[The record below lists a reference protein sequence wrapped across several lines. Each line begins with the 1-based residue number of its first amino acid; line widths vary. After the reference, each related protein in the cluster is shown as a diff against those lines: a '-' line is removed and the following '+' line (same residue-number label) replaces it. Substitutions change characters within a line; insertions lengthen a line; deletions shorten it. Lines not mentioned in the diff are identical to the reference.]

1 MDEYCDG
8 CTFCE
13 LDEAALVSAGLPHSA
28 KQERTL
34 MFRRWVALGNLFLLL
49 TMTCGAPCAK
59 ADDLAAV
66 TDDSTGSRL
75 VLPLTILTQR
85 AETLRGQN
93 WSTADK
99 NFQVDTLMFSGE
111 PMEAIRSRL
120 AGVKGR
126 TIRRSELNDHSFAI
140 EGDDADGTSFLIV
153 AQQVAD
159 VVKGLSIAFP
169 RSRKAQYASLAGR
182 IMSGFVP
189 FPPAS
194 AGPPAADAAASPT
207 APLPASP
214 KVLPAVASK
223 APIAVVPNV
232 GHLAGV
238 DSAAL
243 SPNGR
248 LLALIGSN
256 GLKLWDIASGRPIRT
271 MEYEAFFLAMAFSPD
286 GTQIATAHKDGSIKL
301 WDVMT
306 GAATT
311 LQPPP
316 KPGRDQD
323 QYELAVQSL
332 DYLGDGKTLVT
343 GSALGVVTIWD
354 LTTRKPTLRF
364 KSGDNKVIAVRFSL
378 DGSTLTTVGFRYPPG
393 RTFDAHATTFD
404 VHTGARLTSF
414 EPPKGHDVDED
425 SLVDS
430 DRLVTRFKPAGCDID
445 QLFLFDLRGKAP
457 PVRLDQG
464 GECKAP
470 ANSGANDSENSS
482 KVLVSADRTRLIVA
496 RNGHIKLWDT
506 RSEKLQRSID
516 WTNANGESVVGAS
529 RDLSQLATTNDHNIR
544 IRQLETGA
552 LVRDLTPHG
561 SGARNAIVSSDGHRI
576 VMWRDSSDADRMLI
590 DVWEVASINR
600 RAVRLA
606 ADSSTT
612 IWDVASAANLAL
624 GISDD
629 DKIFIFS
636 MDSGAVVR
644 SFSIPGMKGI
654 ERGQLSPKGD
664 VVSVIGTGSDDKVVA
679 VLVNAVDGA
688 IRLTVRDDSRDQDKY
703 VTSTAF
709 SADGKRVA
717 FGRWNGAAEVW
728 STETLQ
734 LFRNLPADPTDAADQ
749 TRSLRFSDDGQFL
762 VGGSRDS
769 GVFLWNVTTGRW
781 VRTFNRDSL
790 AGHVNVASVA
800 ISHDGKLVVG
810 GSAERARSSGDVGA
824 ERGVNVWDVAS
835 GKQLFTLRGH
845 EEGVG
850 AVSFSPDDRWIVSAS
865 YDGSIRYW
873 DRNNGRWK
881 GTYTF
886 AEDGRWLI
894 VTEAGFYGGAPG
906 SDELMSV
913 VRGLI
918 PYTVSQFRDHLYRPD
933 LVEALLKGDVVGQY
947 ADAASKLNLQTILD
961 SGAAPQIELIE
972 KRTEQSADTV
982 KLAVRITDAGGGIGS
997 KIVWRV
1003 NGKTQGD
1010 LTTPDPQGGTA
1021 PGRTVVMTQGLKV
1034 DAAHSNTLEVTAY
1047 NGANL
1052 LASPPF
1058 RVTVD
1063 PFGVTTQD
1071 RPRLFVL
1078 TVGVD
1083 NYAMADYALQYA
1095 AKDAKDFGEALR
1107 LAGSNLFSQTTVIP
1121 LLDKDVTKSGI
1132 ESAINKLAN
1141 EVRSTDVFVLFVAG
1155 HGRSIAGKYYYLQQD
1170 LDFSKQQTI
1179 ERDGVS
1185 QDLWQEWLAR
1195 IPAQKTLLVFDT
1207 CESAAAAGLVRGGER
1222 ERETAMEQLQNAT
1235 GQNLIAAARQAALE
1249 GYRGHGVLTYA
1260 ILADFQ
1266 KSQLAGDDRVDV
1278 DGLARYVGEQVP
1290 EITKALY
1297 GTPQQPVRKLAGNN
1311 FPLGMRVMDVLQ
1323 PSECPD
1329 KPEFIL
1335 VRSEF
1340 VREKPE
1346 DDAPGARN
1354 LDAGYQVAAKFIG
1367 NWALLCRDGVKL
1379 GYVPDKAVAKIR

>member
-1 MDEYCDG
+1 
-8 CTFCE
+8 
-13 LDEAALVSAGLPHSA
+13 
-28 KQERTL
+28 
-34 MFRRWVALGNLFLLL
+34 MFRRWVALGNLFLFL
-49 TMTCGAPCAK
+49 TMTCGAPCAG
-59 ADDLAAV
+59 ADDLAAI

-75 VLPLTILTQR
+75 VLPLTILTQSTK
-85 AETLRGQN
+85 TLRGQN

-126 TIRRSELNDHSFAI
+126 TIRHSELGDHSFAI
-140 EGDDADGTSFLIV
+140 EGDDADGTSFRIV

-159 VVKGLSIAFP
+159 VVKGLSITFP
-169 RSRKAQYASLAGR
+169 RSRQAQYASLAGR
-182 IMSGFVP
+182 IISGFAP

-194 AGPPAADAAASPT
+194 AGPLAADAGASST

-214 KVLPAVASK
+214 KVLPAAGGK
-223 APIAVVPNV
+223 APIAVVPNI
-232 GHLAGV
+232 GHLADV

-248 LLALIGSN
+248 LLAMIGSN

-286 GTQIATAHKDGSIKL
+286 GTQIVTAHKDGSIKL

-306 GAATT
+306 GAATN

-323 QYELAVQSL
+323 QYQLAVQSL
-332 DYLGDGKTLVT
+332 DYLGDGKTLAS
-343 GSALGVVTIWD
+343 GSALGVITIWD

-364 KSGDNKVIAVRFSL
+364 KSGDDNLTAVRFSL
-378 DGSTLTTVGFRYPPG
+378 DGGRLTAVGRDNA
-393 RTFDAHATTFD
+393 RTFDAHS
-404 VHTGARLTSF
+404 GARLTSF
-414 EPPKGHDVDED
+414 KLPKDHYVDEN
-425 SLVDS
+425 SLVDD
-430 DRLVTRFKPAGCDID
+430 DRLLTRFRPAGCDID
-445 QLFLFDLRGKAP
+445 QLFLFDLRGRAP

-464 GECKAP
+464 SECKAP
-470 ANSGANDSENSS
+470 ANGAANHSENES

-496 RNGHIKLWDT
+496 RNGHIKLWDP
-506 RSEKLQRSID
+506 RSGKLQRSID
-516 WTNANGESVVGAS
+516 WTNTNGESVVGGS
-529 RDLSQLATTNDHNIR
+529 RDLSQLATTNDEKIR
-544 IRQLETGA
+544 IRELETGA

-561 SGARNAIVSSDGHRI
+561 SGAQNAIVSSGGHRI
-576 VMWRDSSDADRMLI
+576 LMSRDSSDADQKLI
-590 DVWEVASINR
+590 DVWEIDSINR
-600 RAVRLA
+600 RVIRLA
-606 ADSSTT
+606 AKSSTT

-629 DKIFIFS
+629 DKVVIFS
-636 MDSGAVVR
+636 MDSGQVVR
-644 SFSIPGMKGI
+644 SLSIPGLRDI
-654 ERGQLSPKGD
+654 ELGQLSPKGD
-664 VVSVIGTGSDDKVVA
+664 LISLIGRGSDDNVVA
-679 VLVNAVDGA
+679 LLVNALDGA
-688 IRLTVRDDSRDQDKY
+688 VRLTVRDESRDQDKS
-703 VTSTAF
+703 VTSTVF
-709 SADGKRVA
+709 SPDGKRVA
-717 FGRWNGAAEVW
+717 FGRLNGSAEVW
-728 STETLQ
+728 STETQQ
-734 LFRNLPADPTDAADQ
+734 LIRNLPADPTDAADQ

-769 GVFLWNVTTGRW
+769 GVFLWNVTAGRW
-781 VRTFNRDSL
+781 VRTFTRDSL
-790 AGHVNVASVA
+790 AGHVNVSSVA
-800 ISHDGKLVVG
+800 ISRDGKLVVG

-824 ERGVNVWDVAS
+824 ERGINVWEAAS
-835 GKQLFTLRGH
+835 GKPLFTLRGH
-845 EEGVG
+845 EEGVR
-850 AVSFSPDDRWIVSAS
+850 AVTFSPDDRWIVSAS

-873 DRNNGRWK
+873 DRNTGRWK
-881 GTYTF
+881 ATYTS

-894 VTEAGFYGGAPG
+894 VTEAGFFGGASG

-918 PYTVSQFRDHLYRPD
+918 PYSVSQFRDHLYRPD
-933 LVEALLKGDVVGQY
+933 LVEALLKGDPEGRY
-947 ADAASKLNLQTILD
+947 SDAASKLNLQTILD

-1003 NGKTQGD
+1003 NGKTQGEV
-1010 LTTPDPQGGTA
+1010 TTPDAQSGTA
-1021 PGRTVVMTQGLKV
+1021 PGRSIVMTQGLQV
-1034 DAAHSNTLEVTAY
+1034 DAGRSNTIEVTAY

-1052 LASPPF
+1052 LASSPF
-1058 RVTVD
+1058 KVTVD

-1083 NYAMADYALQYA
+1083 NYAMKDYALQYA

-1107 LAGSNLFSQTTVIP
+1107 LAGSNLFSQIKVIS
-1121 LLDKDVTKSGI
+1121 LYDKDVTKSGI
-1132 ESAINKLAN
+1132 ESAINKLAD
-1141 EVRSTDVFVLFVAG
+1141 EVKSTDVFVLFVAG

-1185 QDLWQEWLAR
+1185 QDLWQKWLAR

-1235 GQNLIAAARQAALE
+1235 GENLIAAARQAALE

-1266 KSQLAGDDRVDV
+1266 KSQIAGNDRVDV
-1278 DGLARYVGEQVP
+1278 DGLARYVGERVP

-1329 KPEFIL
+1329 KQEFIL
-1335 VRSEF
+1335 VRDEF

-1346 DDAPGARN
+1346 DNAPGARN
-1354 LDAGYQVAAKFIG
+1354 LDAGYQVAVKYIG

-1379 GYVPDKAVAKIR
+1379 GYVPEKAVAKIR